1 MAPVQSKISAL
12 PTLNLFFVP
21 SSQRPQRSRP
31 ARDYNHME
39 NGGGIDP
46 PSANSSANSSTN
58 SSTNSAASISAA
70 GSPSPDGLE
79 DTIVVDDTAPPGHDD
94 CPSDDEIENLPA
106 PSFADTTMTDAEKLD
121 ATKRWAAH
129 RTKHEKK
136 KRQKNSFVS

>member
-1 MAPVQSKISAL
+1 MAPVQSKIGAL
-12 PTLNLFFVP
+12 PPSNLFFVLA
-21 SSQRPQRSRP
+21 SQRPQRSRP

-46 PSANSSANSSTN
+46 PSANSSANSATST
-58 SSTNSAASISAA
+58 SAARP
-70 GSPSPDGLE
+70 PSPDGLE
-79 DTIVVDDTAPPGHDD
+79 DTIVVDTAPPGHDD

-106 PSFADTTMTDAEKLD
+106 PSFTDTKMTDAKKLD

-129 RTKHEKK
+129 RAKHEKK